1 MVAHST
7 NLIGKE
13 SFVSDFENEVG
24 PYGVKDEKHREQ
36 AVEDVVGREH
46 DSDLRS
52 LHRGTETKSSGYLV
66 IGGECH
72 IPYPA
77 ARRDATC
84 HGGPTLPALPALLV
98 EGHLLRNSIIRLTAA
113 RLEDADCYPK
123 LEAVDRPKHTTWYM
137 ASTLQ
142 ENHQT

>member
-52 LHRGTETKSSGYLV
+52 LHRRTK
-66 IGGECH
+66 
-72 IPYPA
+72 
-77 ARRDATC
+77 
-84 HGGPTLPALPALLV
+84 
-98 EGHLLRNSIIRLTAA
+98 
-113 RLEDADCYPK
+113 
-123 LEAVDRPKHTTWYM
+123 
-137 ASTLQ
+137 
-142 ENHQT
+142 